1 MAKQVGIRFLKHKVT
16 FGSKAEGNL
25 IEVKCYYWHF
35 THVDGKH
42 GVHICAKEY
51 GRELS
56 KIFSGVR
63 NETDTMTDYFEKDTL
78 AIYPGQQYY
87 EEVKQ
92 MADMIAAERAAK
104 YEARMAKYQR

>member
-16 FGSKAEGNL
+16 FGSKAEGNS
-25 IEVKCYYWHF
+25 IEVRCYYGHF
-35 THVDGKH
+35 HHIDGRS
-42 GVHICAKEY
+42 GVAIHAKEY

-63 NETDTMTDYFEKDTL
+63 NETDTMTDLIEHDTL
-78 AIYPGQQYY
+78 DLYPGQQFY
-87 EEVKQ
+87 EEVKK
-92 MADMIAAERAAK
+92 MADMTAAEQKAK